1 MNLRWSKQKAQ
12 EPLSPSPKVSFRM
25 FQNNT
30 FFSFK
35 KWELISRI
43 NKSLFVSEDLDSDKI
58 MNEGAG
64 RPCKL
69 YSTTISNHITKKSYA
84 IGVNEIYAYIRT

>member
-1 MNLRWSKQKAQ
+1 MEQTKSTRATFTITKSFVQD
-12 EPLSPSPKVSFRM
+12 VSEQHFC
-25 FQNNT
+25 
-30 FFSFK
+30 SFK

-43 NKSLFVSEDLDSDKI
+43 NQSLFVLADLESDQI
-58 MNEGAG
+58 MSEGAD

-84 IGVNEIYAYIRT
+84 IGENEIYAYIRT

>member
-12 EPLSPSPKVSFRM
+12 EPLSPSPKVSFGM
-25 FQNNT
+25 YWKYN

-43 NKSLFVSEDLDSDKI
+43 NKSLFVLVDLDSDQI
-58 MNEGAG
+58 VSEGAD
-64 RPCKL
+64 RVCKL
-69 YSTTISNHITKKSYA
+69 YSTTISEKSHFMQLEKTKFML
-84 IGVNEIYAYIRT
+84 T